1 MDAFMLIN
9 IKGNVN
15 RYYVQTLCMIF
26 YPGARFSE
34 NAEDDGT
41 PELSV
46 EVLEEDGIC
55 RANATAVLGEKI
67 ISEEKTAEY
76 SDKRTDERTVKIAVG
91 AAVIAVLGAMM
102 SYKPA
107 WGIMVGVRPSKVA
120 MEHLNAGMS
129 KTRVKKLLGTD
140 YLVIPKKASLATEV
154 AINER
159 KIIGTPD
166 ARDCSVYISIPFC
179 PSRCSYCSFVSYSSK
194 KLLSLI
200 PEYLDSIERDI
211 KANFDLIRKLGLRV
225 KTVYIGGGT
234 PTILDEIQL
243 RRLLETVAANVDVST
258 LEEYTLEA
266 GRPDTITEEKL
277 AIAAS
282 FGVTRVSV
290 NPQTLCREVLDRIG
304 RHHSIDDFYRAY
316 DIASRSGIKY
326 INTDLI
332 VGLPGDSFKT
342 FSSTFDEILALR
354 PANITVHTF
363 CVKKS
368 ADILRTNTDVFSTR
382 GGDAGKC
389 VDYTQIKAA
398 QAGYIPYYMYRQKK
412 TVGNLENVGFALEGA
427 EGIYNV
433 HMMEETHSI
442 FAVGAG
448 AVTKVVKHGDETE
461 GKSNKIV
468 RLFNPKYPYEYLTE
482 NKSKEMLAE
491 IERYYTEEIFAQS

>member
-1 MDAFMLIN
+1 MIIDIS
-9 IKGNVN
+9 GNVN

-41 PELSV
+41 PRLCV
-46 EVLEEDGIC
+46 KVYDEEGIC
-55 RANATAVLGEKI
+55 KAIATAMLGDKVV
-67 ISEEKTAEY
+67 SEEKTAEY
-76 SDKRTDERTVKIAVG
+76 NEKRTEERTVKIAVG
-91 AAVIAVLGAMM
+91 AAVIAALGGLM

-107 WGIMVGVRPSKVA
+107 WGMMVGVRPSKVA
-120 MEHLNAGMS
+120 MEYLNSGMS

-140 YLVIPKKASLATEV
+140 YLVIPKKAALATEV

-166 ARDCSVYISIPFC
+166 QKDCSVYISIPFC

-200 PEYLDSIERDI
+200 PEYLVSLKKDIRDNLELI
-211 KANFDLIRKLGLRV
+211 KKLGLKV

-234 PTILDEIQL
+234 PTILDEHQL
-243 RRLLETVAANVDVST
+243 SELLGTVSDNVDVST

-277 AIAAS
+277 AIAAAY
-282 FGVTRVSV
+282 GVTRISV
-290 NPQTLCREVLDRIG
+290 NPQSLCREVLDRIG
-304 RHHSIDDFYRAY
+304 RHHSIEDFYRAY
-316 DIASRSGIKY
+316 NIAAKSGIKY

-342 FSSTFDEILALR
+342 FSATFDEILALR

-368 ADILRTNTDVFSTR
+368 ADIIKTNADVFSMR

-389 VDYTQIKAA
+389 VDYTQIKAS
-398 QAGYIPYYMYRQKK
+398 QTGYSPYYMYRQKK

-448 AVTKVVKHGDETE
+448 AVTKIVKQGACGRED
-461 GKSNKIV
+461 GGKIV
-468 RLFNPKYPYEYLTE
+468 RLFNPKYPYEYLSD
-482 NKSKEMLAE
+482 NKSAEMLAE
-491 IERYYTEEIFAQS
+491 IERYYTEEIFATN

>member
-1 MDAFMLIN
+1 MIIN
-9 IKGNVN
+9 INGNIN

-26 YPGARFSE
+26 YPGAGFSE
-34 NAEDDGT
+34 NSEDDGT
-41 PELSV
+41 PALNV
-46 EVLEEDGIC
+46 EVLEEETLC
-55 RANATAVLGEKI
+55 RARVTATVGDTVV
-67 ISEEKTAEY
+67 SEERTAEY
-76 SDKRTDERTVKIAVG
+76 SDGRTAERTVKIAVG
-91 AAVIAVLGAMM
+91 AAVIAALGGLM

-120 MEHLNAGMS
+120 MEYLNAGIK
-129 KTRVKKLLGTD
+129 KTKVRELLVND
-140 YLVIPKKASLATEV
+140 YLVIPKKAALATKV
-154 AINER
+154 AVSER
-159 KIIGTPD
+159 RIIGVPD
-166 ARDCSVYISIPFC
+166 QRDCSVYISIPFC

-200 PEYLDSIERDI
+200 PDYLVSLKKDI
-211 KANFDLIRKLGLRV
+211 CDNFALIKKLGLNV

-234 PTILDEIQL
+234 PTILDERQL
-243 RRLLETVAANVDVST
+243 SELLETVSANVDTST

-266 GRPDTITEEKL
+266 GRPDTITAEKL
-277 AIAAS
+277 AIAAAH
-282 FGVTRVSV
+282 GVTRVSV

-316 DIASRSGIKY
+316 DIAAKSDIKY

-342 FSSTFDEILALR
+342 FSATFDEILSLR

-368 ADILRTNTDVFSTR
+368 ADIVKSKADIFSMR
-382 GGDAGKC
+382 GGDAMKC
-389 VDYTQIKAA
+389 VDYTQLKSP
-398 QAGYIPYYMYRQKK
+398 QAGYSPYYMYRQKK

-448 AVTKVVKHGDETE
+448 AVTKIVKQKKADDEAS
-461 GKSNKIV
+461 KSKII
-468 RLFNPKYPYEYLTE
+468 RLFNPKYPYEYLSE
-482 NKSKEMLAE
+482 NKSAEMLAE
-491 IERYYTEEIFAQS
+491 IERYYTEEIFSPD